1 MQMLKVKHVDEG
13 GLDGG
18 PQREGPWLIAFL
30 THLCCLQRSLEHLS
44 TQVRP
49 GFCMV
54 LSDSKGTKHAG
65 SIDVGDLGRPPPA
78 AASGADPALV
88 SFSEQVPESQRITLR
103 QSHLL
108 SEELSESGMQAHPA

>member
-1 MQMLKVKHVDEG
+1 MLADAKVTK
-13 GLDGG
+13 
-18 PQREGPWLIAFL
+18 
-30 THLCCLQRSLEHLS
+30 
-44 TQVRP
+44 
-49 GFCMV
+49 
-54 LSDSKGTKHAG
+54 DSGYVE
-65 SIDVGDLGRPPPA
+65 VGDLGRPPPA